1 MHDFTG
7 CCYETSFVHW
17 YLGHCSRL
25 QSKVPSCG
33 DHLNVSFFSFL
44 KFQSSLWAQ
53 GSSCSVQTSNF
64 KAFSWIG
71 LAPRWY
77 LEFRELWV
85 SGLCWTLAKNLKFS
99 VENWLCMC
107 NLVSEY
113 DFQVRINQEAHLGFE
128 GAQGI
133 LCARENPFWG
143 KAGDFSI
150 MSKASLKNEK
160 QSQHFV

>member
-1 MHDFTG
+1 
-7 CCYETSFVHW
+7 
-17 YLGHCSRL
+17 
-25 QSKVPSCG
+25 
-33 DHLNVSFFSFL
+33 
-44 KFQSSLWAQ
+44 
-53 GSSCSVQTSNF
+53 
-64 KAFSWIG
+64 
-71 LAPRWY
+71 
-77 LEFRELWV
+77 
-85 SGLCWTLAKNLKFS
+85 
-99 VENWLCMC
+99 MC